1 MDNVLASLFTLEF
14 VVYCVIIFLAVS
26 VIRYSLEWLAQFV
39 FKFTS
44 DRFDKA
50 VTDFWKEIALPVLP
64 MIVGGL
70 FAYFVAEYP
79 YPEIFTT
86 SVTARV
92 FFGIFTGLV
101 SAHAYPR
108 IKFYLKKLAPTK
120 VDEAAEKISE

>member
-1 MDNVLASLFTLEF
+1 MDNVLASLFTIEF

-26 VIRYSLEWLAQFV
+26 GLRHSLEWLANQF
-39 FKFTS
+39 FKLTD
-44 DRFDKA
+44 DRIDTAIK
-50 VTDFWKEIALPVLP
+50 DFWREILLPVLP

-70 FAYFVAEYP
+70 FAFFVADYP
-79 YPEIFTT
+79 YPQIFTT

-108 IKFYLKKLAPTK
+108 IKFYLKKLAPSK
-120 VDEAAEKISE
+120 IDETAEKISE